1 MSELI
6 TYRSSGYDD
15 EPPRS
20 PQPSTDD
27 DDDMVMYRRDL
38 DESFAVL
45 EAISIAKP
53 HRNNIPK
60 HDDEIA
66 ALKPSIL
73 HCWPLLF
80 GRTCLLYDVDGSH
93 DSFEAVLYLA
103 GAGFGVSK
111 LVKAG
116 WIDPEYGNATYA
128 QYREDSVLGE
138 SCRSVDHAVPW
149 RELKR
154 KLKRCRRHEYYV
166 RQLSSSIWLVTTSSL
181 CLLQDPMHDDCHAC
195 PAAAPEDKI
204 FAVFWETQNDCT
216 RLVEDLSTRYV
227 THVMWSFAEPLED
240 GTINTKLQ
248 FWDDDHIRDCIGQLR
263 MFVVII
269 LLSFVRW
276 CNLMGIRRCI
286 KSMIAVGGAS
296 FRERFLPLKS
306 PDNLARFKATAVQLV
321 QLYCTTHPTNVFPNM
336 WIFGLT
342 FCIGGVGLDA
352 VQHPDEPRYLL
363 SWDEFPYAWD
373 PPQPDNADYKGC
385 IRYTEGED
393 GWHRCYE
400 PRISN
405 LVDFVNV
412 MFYNI
417 NGGDG
422 VYRAVIEDTLPN
434 KAAAV
439 IPKNKI
445 VVGACCGMGCVTL
458 QPPGQEVFNAGNG
471 SAYYKGTMLWS
482 STIDILYENSSSTN
496 RMGRAGNYGVKM
508 PFRMPPP

>member
-1 MSELI
+1 MSKLT
-6 TYRSSGYDD
+6 TYRTPGYDD

-20 PQPSTDD
+20 PQLSTDD
-27 DDDMVMYRRDL
+27 DDDTDMLPRDL
-38 DESFAVL
+38 DDSFAVM
-45 EAISIAKP
+45 EAS
-53 HRNNIPK
+53 RIPK
-60 HDDEIA
+60 PDRNSIPNHVGEVT

-80 GRTCLLYDVDGSH
+80 GP
-93 DSFEAVLYLA
+93 VLYLA

-128 QYREDSVLGE
+128 QYREDSVIGE
-138 SCRSVDHAVPW
+138 SCRGVDHAVPW

-154 KLKRCRRHEYYV
+154 KLKRCR
-166 RQLSSSIWLVTTSSL
+166 L
-181 CLLQDPMHDDCHAC
+181 
-195 PAAAPEDKI
+195 
-204 FAVFWETQNDCT
+204 
-216 RLVEDLSTRYV
+216 
-227 THVMWSFAEPLED
+227 
-240 GTINTKLQ
+240 
-248 FWDDDHIRDCIGQLR
+248 
-263 MFVVII
+263 
-269 LLSFVRW
+269 
-276 CNLMGIRRCI
+276 
-286 KSMIAVGGAS
+286 
-296 FRERFLPLKS
+296 
-306 PDNLARFKATAVQLV
+306 
-321 QLYCTTHPTNVFPNM
+321 
-336 WIFGLT
+336 
-342 FCIGGVGLDA
+342 GLDA
-352 VQHPDEPRYLL
+352 VQRPDEPRYLL

-373 PPQPDNADYKGC
+373 PPQPDNANYMGC

-417 NGGDG
+417 NGGEA

-439 IPKNKI
+439 IPKDKI

-508 PFRMPPP
+508 PFRSSYGVATLVKTYEVDPTYLNMTFAEFREEQVLGEQCRAVDHAVPWKELQRKIRGCRRFEYYDPMHNDCQACPAHQPTDKVFAVFWETQSNCQHLVGNPNIRFVTHVMWSFSTLRADGSVEQNLQYWDDKHIKNCIAQLRMYNPFHDLMAKHLPERVLPAIKDPNKIVLGVCTGQGCVLPQPEGQDVMNAGNGSAYYGGTTHADSCCL

>member
-1 MSELI
+1 MSKLT
-6 TYRSSGYDD
+6 TYRTPGYDD

-20 PQPSTDD
+20 PQLSTDD
-27 DDDMVMYRRDL
+27 DDDTGMHPRDL
-38 DESFAVL
+38 DDSFAVM
-45 EAISIAKP
+45 EAS
-53 HRNNIPK
+53 RIPK
-60 HDDEIA
+60 PDRNSIPNHGGEVT

-80 GRTCLLYDVDGSH
+80 GL
-93 DSFEAVLYLA
+93 LYLA
-103 GAGFGVSK
+103 GTGFGVSK

-128 QYREDSVLGE
+128 QYREDSVIGE
-138 SCRSVDHAVPW
+138 SCRGVDHAVPW

-154 KLKRCRRHEYYV
+154 KLKRCRRHEYY
-166 RQLSSSIWLVTTSSL
+166 
-181 CLLQDPMHDDCHAC
+181 DPMHDDCHLC
-195 PAAAPEDKI
+195 PAATPEDKI
-204 FAVFWETQNDCT
+204 FAVFWETQKDCT

-227 THVMWSFAEPLED
+227 THVMWSFAEPLDD

-248 FWDDDHIRDCIGQLR
+248 FWDDEHIRDCIGQLR
-263 MFVVII
+263 M
-269 LLSFVRW
+269 
-276 CNLMGIRRCI
+276 RCI

-306 PDNLARFKATAVQLV
+306 PDNLARFTATAVQLV
-321 QLYCTTHPTNVFPNM
+321 QLYDFDGIDIDDETGNMVATGGNWLKSHGPTVVSY
-336 WIFGLT
+336 LT
-342 FCIGGVGLDA
+342 ALREGLDA

-373 PPQPDNADYKGC
+373 PPQPDNANYVGC

-417 NGGDG
+417 NGGEA

-434 KAAAV
+434 KAASV
-439 IPKNKI
+439 IPKDKI

-482 STIDILYENSSSTN
+482 STIDILYENSSSTH

>member
-60 HDDEIA
+60 HDGEVA
-66 ALKPSIL
+66 ALKPSIV

-80 GRTCLLYDVDGSH
+80 GLLYV
-93 DSFEAVLYLA
+93 A

-138 SCRSVDHAVPW
+138 SCRGVDHAVPW

-154 KLKRCRRHEYYV
+154 KLKRCRRHEYY
-166 RQLSSSIWLVTTSSL
+166 
-181 CLLQDPMHDDCHAC
+181 DPMYDDCHAC
-195 PAAAPEDKI
+195 PAAAPDDKI

-263 MFVVII
+263 M
-269 LLSFVRW
+269 
-276 CNLMGIRRCI
+276 RCI

-321 QLYCTTHPTNVFPNM
+321 QLYDFDGIDIDDETGNMVATGGNWLKSHGPTVVSY
-336 WIFGLT
+336 LT
-342 FCIGGVGLDA
+342 ALREGLDA

-373 PPQPDNADYKGC
+373 PPQPDNANYVGC

>member
-60 HDDEIA
+60 HDGEVA
-66 ALKPSIL
+66 ALKPSIV

-80 GRTCLLYDVDGSH
+80 GP
-93 DSFEAVLYLA
+93 VLYVA

-138 SCRSVDHAVPW
+138 SCRGVDHAVPW

-154 KLKRCRRHEYYV
+154 KLKRCRRH
-166 RQLSSSIWLVTTSSL
+166 
-181 CLLQDPMHDDCHAC
+181 D
-195 PAAAPEDKI
+195 
-204 FAVFWETQNDCT
+204 
-216 RLVEDLSTRYV
+216 TRYV

-263 MFVVII
+263 MFVNI
-269 LLSFVRW
+269 LSFVR
-276 CNLMGIRRCI
+276 
-286 KSMIAVGGAS
+286 S
-296 FRERFLPLKS
+296 
-306 PDNLARFKATAVQLV
+306 
-321 QLYCTTHPTNVFPNM
+321 
-336 WIFGLT
+336 
-342 FCIGGVGLDA
+342 GGVGLDA

-373 PPQPDNADYKGC
+373 PPQPDNANYKGC

-417 NGGDG
+417 NGGEVRLYDQHCSLVCMVQG

>member
-60 HDDEIA
+60 HDGEVA
-66 ALKPSIL
+66 ALKPSIV

-80 GRTCLLYDVDGSH
+80 GP
-93 DSFEAVLYLA
+93 VLYVA

-138 SCRSVDHAVPW
+138 SCRGVDHAVPW

-154 KLKRCRRHEYYV
+154 KLKRCRRH
-166 RQLSSSIWLVTTSSL
+166 
-181 CLLQDPMHDDCHAC
+181 D
-195 PAAAPEDKI
+195 
-204 FAVFWETQNDCT
+204 
-216 RLVEDLSTRYV
+216 TRYV

-263 MFVVII
+263 MFVII
-269 LLSFVRW
+269 LS
-276 CNLMGIRRCI
+276 
-286 KSMIAVGGAS
+286 
-296 FRERFLPLKS
+296 
-306 PDNLARFKATAVQLV
+306 
-321 QLYCTTHPTNVFPNM
+321 
-336 WIFGLT
+336 
-342 FCIGGVGLDA
+342 GGVGLDA

-373 PPQPDNADYKGC
+373 PPQPDNANYKGC

-417 NGGDG
+417 NGGEVRLYDQHCSLVCMVQG

>member
-1 MSELI
+1 MSKLK
-6 TYRSSGYDD
+6 TYRTPGYDD

-20 PQPSTDD
+20 PQLSTDD
-27 DDDMVMYRRDL
+27 DDDTVMHPRDV

-45 EAISIAKP
+45 EAS
-53 HRNNIPK
+53 RIPK
-60 HDDEIA
+60 PDRNSISKHVGEVA

-80 GRTCLLYDVDGSH
+80 GL
-93 DSFEAVLYLA
+93 LYLA

-116 WIDPEYGNATYA
+116 WIDPEFGNATYA

-138 SCRSVDHAVPW
+138 SCRGVDHAVPW

-166 RQLSSSIWLVTTSSL
+166 RQLSYSICHGWRPHL
-181 CLLQDPMHDDCHAC
+181 CFLQDPMHDDCHLC

-204 FAVFWETQNDCT
+204 FAVFWETQKDCT
-216 RLVEDLSTRYV
+216 R
-227 THVMWSFAEPLED
+227 PLDD

-248 FWDDDHIRDCIGQLR
+248 FWDDEHIRDCIGQLR
-263 MFVVII
+263 MFVVIL
-269 LLSFVRW
+269 LLSFVHHPR
-276 CNLMGIRRCI
+276 
-286 KSMIAVGGAS
+286 AS
-296 FRERFLPLKS
+296 V
-306 PDNLARFKATAVQLV
+306 D
-321 QLYCTTHPTNVFPNM
+321 
-336 WIFGLT
+336 
-342 FCIGGVGLDA
+342 GGVGLDA
-352 VQHPDEPRYLL
+352 VQRPDEPRYLL

-373 PPQPDNADYKGC
+373 PPQPDNANYKGC

-417 NGGDG
+417 NGG
-422 VYRAVIEDTLPN
+422 
-434 KAAAV
+434 
-439 IPKNKI
+439 
-445 VVGACCGMGCVTL
+445 
-458 QPPGQEVFNAGNG
+458 EVR
-471 SAYYKGTMLWS
+471 SYHQHRS
-482 STIDILYENSSSTN
+482 
-496 RMGRAGNYGVKM
+496 
-508 PFRMPPP
+508 

>member
-1 MSELI
+1 MSKLK
-6 TYRSSGYDD
+6 TYRTPGYDD

-20 PQPSTDD
+20 PQLSTDD
-27 DDDMVMYRRDL
+27 DDDTVMHPRDV

-45 EAISIAKP
+45 EAS
-53 HRNNIPK
+53 RIPK
-60 HDDEIA
+60 PDRNSISKHVGEVA

-80 GRTCLLYDVDGSH
+80 GL
-93 DSFEAVLYLA
+93 LYLA

-116 WIDPEYGNATYA
+116 WIDPEFGNATYA

-138 SCRSVDHAVPW
+138 SCRGVDHAVPW

-166 RQLSSSIWLVTTSSL
+166 RQLSYSICHGWRPHL
-181 CLLQDPMHDDCHAC
+181 CFLQDPMHDDCHLC

-204 FAVFWETQNDCT
+204 FAVFWETQKDCT

-227 THVMWSFAEPLED
+227 THVMWSFAEPLDD

-248 FWDDDHIRDCIGQLR
+248 FWDDEHIRDCIGQLR
-263 MFVVII
+263 MFVVIL
-269 LLSFVRW
+269 LLSYDFD
-276 CNLMGIRRCI
+276 GIDI
-286 KSMIAVGGAS
+286 DDETGNMVATGGNW
-296 FRERFLPLKS
+296 LKS
-306 PDNLARFKATAVQLV
+306 HGPTVVSYLTALRE
-321 QLYCTTHPTNVFPNM
+321 
-336 WIFGLT
+336 
-342 FCIGGVGLDA
+342 VGLDA
-352 VQHPDEPRYLL
+352 VQRPDEPRYLL

-373 PPQPDNADYKGC
+373 PPQPDNANYKGC

-417 NGGDG
+417 NGG
-422 VYRAVIEDTLPN
+422 
-434 KAAAV
+434 
-439 IPKNKI
+439 
-445 VVGACCGMGCVTL
+445 
-458 QPPGQEVFNAGNG
+458 EVR
-471 SAYYKGTMLWS
+471 SYHQHRS
-482 STIDILYENSSSTN
+482 
-496 RMGRAGNYGVKM
+496 
-508 PFRMPPP
+508 

>member
-1 MSELI
+1 
-6 TYRSSGYDD
+6 
-15 EPPRS
+15 
-20 PQPSTDD
+20 
-27 DDDMVMYRRDL
+27 MY
-38 DESFAVL
+38 
-45 EAISIAKP
+45 
-53 HRNNIPK
+53 
-60 HDDEIA
+60 
-66 ALKPSIL
+66 
-73 HCWPLLF
+73 
-80 GRTCLLYDVDGSH
+80 
-93 DSFEAVLYLA
+93 
-103 GAGFGVSK
+103 
-111 LVKAG
+111 
-116 WIDPEYGNATYA
+116 
-128 QYREDSVLGE
+128 
-138 SCRSVDHAVPW
+138 
-149 RELKR
+149 
-154 KLKRCRRHEYYV
+154 
-166 RQLSSSIWLVTTSSL
+166 
-181 CLLQDPMHDDCHAC
+181 DDCHAC
-195 PAAAPEDKI
+195 PAAAPDDKI

-263 MFVVII
+263 MFVNI
-269 LLSFVRW
+269 LS
-276 CNLMGIRRCI
+276 
-286 KSMIAVGGAS
+286 
-296 FRERFLPLKS
+296 
-306 PDNLARFKATAVQLV
+306 
-321 QLYCTTHPTNVFPNM
+321 
-336 WIFGLT
+336 
-342 FCIGGVGLDA
+342 GGVGLDA

-373 PPQPDNADYKGC
+373 PPQPDNANYVGC

>member
-60 HDDEIA
+60 HDGEVA
-66 ALKPSIL
+66 ALKPSIV

-80 GRTCLLYDVDGSH
+80 GP
-93 DSFEAVLYLA
+93 VLYVA
-103 GAGFGVSK
+103 GAGIGVSK

-138 SCRSVDHAVPW
+138 SCRGVDHAVPW

-154 KLKRCRRHEYYV
+154 KLKRCRRH
-166 RQLSSSIWLVTTSSL
+166 
-181 CLLQDPMHDDCHAC
+181 D
-195 PAAAPEDKI
+195 
-204 FAVFWETQNDCT
+204 
-216 RLVEDLSTRYV
+216 TRYV

-321 QLYCTTHPTNVFPNM
+321 QL
-336 WIFGLT
+336 
-342 FCIGGVGLDA
+342 GGVGLDA

-373 PPQPDNADYKGC
+373 PPQPDNANYKGC

-417 NGGDG
+417 NGGEVRLYDQHCSLVCMVQG

>member
-1 MSELI
+1 MSKLT
-6 TYRSSGYDD
+6 TYRTPGYDD

-20 PQPSTDD
+20 PQLSTDD
-27 DDDMVMYRRDL
+27 DDDTDMLPRDL
-38 DESFAVL
+38 DDSFAVM
-45 EAISIAKP
+45 EAS
-53 HRNNIPK
+53 RIPK
-60 HDDEIA
+60 PDRNSIPNHVGEVT

-80 GRTCLLYDVDGSH
+80 GP
-93 DSFEAVLYLA
+93 VLYLA

-128 QYREDSVLGE
+128 QYREDSVIGE
-138 SCRSVDHAVPW
+138 SCRGVDHAVPW

-154 KLKRCRRHEYYV
+154 KLKRCRRHEYY
-166 RQLSSSIWLVTTSSL
+166 
-181 CLLQDPMHDDCHAC
+181 DPMHDDCHLC
-195 PAAAPEDKI
+195 PAATPEDKI
-204 FAVFWETQNDCT
+204 FAVFWETQKDCT
-216 RLVEDLSTRYV
+216 RDLSTRYV
-227 THVMWSFAEPLED
+227 THVMWSFAEPLDD

-248 FWDDDHIRDCIGQLR
+248 FWDDEHIRDCIGQLH

-269 LLSFVRW
+269 LLSYDFD
-276 CNLMGIRRCI
+276 GIDI
-286 KSMIAVGGAS
+286 DDETGNMVATGGNW
-296 FRERFLPLKS
+296 LKS
-306 PDNLARFKATAVQLV
+306 HGPTVVSYLTALRE
-321 QLYCTTHPTNVFPNM
+321 
-336 WIFGLT
+336 
-342 FCIGGVGLDA
+342 VGLDA
-352 VQHPDEPRYLL
+352 VQRPDEPRYLL

-373 PPQPDNADYKGC
+373 PPQPDNANYMGC

-417 NGGDG
+417 NGGEA

-439 IPKNKI
+439 IPKDKI

>member
-60 HDDEIA
+60 HDGEVA
-66 ALKPSIL
+66 ALKPSIV

-80 GRTCLLYDVDGSH
+80 GP
-93 DSFEAVLYLA
+93 VLYVA
-103 GAGFGVSK
+103 GAGIGVSK

-138 SCRSVDHAVPW
+138 SCRGVDHAVPW

-154 KLKRCRRHEYYV
+154 KLKRCRRH
-166 RQLSSSIWLVTTSSL
+166 
-181 CLLQDPMHDDCHAC
+181 D
-195 PAAAPEDKI
+195 
-204 FAVFWETQNDCT
+204 
-216 RLVEDLSTRYV
+216 TRYV

-263 MFVVII
+263 MFVNI
-269 LLSFVRW
+269 LS
-276 CNLMGIRRCI
+276 
-286 KSMIAVGGAS
+286 
-296 FRERFLPLKS
+296 
-306 PDNLARFKATAVQLV
+306 
-321 QLYCTTHPTNVFPNM
+321 
-336 WIFGLT
+336 
-342 FCIGGVGLDA
+342 GGVGLDA

-373 PPQPDNADYKGC
+373 PPQPDNANYKGC

-417 NGGDG
+417 NGGEVRLYDQHCSLVCMVQG